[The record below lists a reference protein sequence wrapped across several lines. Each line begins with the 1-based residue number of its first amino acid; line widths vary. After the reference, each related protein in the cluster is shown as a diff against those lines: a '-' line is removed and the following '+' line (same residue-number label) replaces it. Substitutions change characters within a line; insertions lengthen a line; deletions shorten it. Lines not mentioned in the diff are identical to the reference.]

1 MEERGREVVSR
12 VKKHELARKMY
23 VPIKVGATR
32 SYGGRQ
38 QWFSKELQEVKDM
51 KSYYTHANGCG
62 VIALCDVFLYF
73 AMTLPE
79 GKKTRAGEM
88 LDVYGNIHKEK
99 YMAFVEEIRDQYAMI
114 FGSSGTFAWQLSHAI
129 NCYCRDNGIN
139 KKAHFE
145 VGISPL
151 NLLKAMEKMLDN
163 NQPIILM
170 IGQSWPVVL
179 SKVRK
184 TGIPFFKQ
192 KRCINI
198 GKSDPKAAY
207 AEYKIAEKNVYG
219 HFVVVTGIL
228 IDEHPKWASQ
238 SIMLRISSWGEEY
251 YISYAHYC
259 QFIKHSS
266 QPWLNGIISIE

>member
-1 MEERGREVVSR
+1 MSR

-38 QWFSKELQEVKDM
+38 QWFSKELQKAGDM
-51 KSYYTHANGCG
+51 KSYYTHCNGCG

-73 AMTLPE
+73 AMTLPR
-79 GKKTRAGEM
+79 GKETRAGEM
-88 LDVYGNIHKEK
+88 LDAHGNIHKEK
-99 YMAFVEEIRDQYAMI
+99 YMTFVEEIRDKYAMI

-129 NCYCRDNGIN
+129 NCYCKDNAIN

-145 VGISPL
+145 VSVSQL
-151 NLLKAMEKMLDN
+151 NLLKTMSKMLDN
-163 NQPIILM
+163 NEPIILM

-179 SKVRK
+179 SRVRK
-184 TGIPFFKQ
+184 TGVPFFKQ

-198 GKSDPKAAY
+198 GHSAGKAAY
-207 AEYKIAEKNVYG
+207 AEYEIAEKNVYG

-238 SIMLRISSWGEEY
+238 RIMLRISSWGEEY

-259 QFIKHSS
+259 QFVKNSS
-266 QPWLNGIISIE
+266 KSWLNGIISIK